1 MAIIRHLHI
10 TSITP
15 AVLRYL
21 ISQSKGL
28 LAAAS
33 LASVVHGVCSVFL
46 LAQISSALTAEAPDR
61 GEMALIFAGTA
72 VAAMLS
78 HMVANI
84 LFERLGHRAHAE
96 LRRFITKRVIASDY
110 RHLELIGAARVQS
123 ALSEHCTHV
132 AEFFVSFPLILTNA
146 VIVAGCLVYMALLS
160 WQVFLLAVI
169 VIGLGSLGYHL
180 AHLRAIRH
188 LDIAAQEQDRLFGY
202 FRSLTDGAKELR
214 LNRDKRAAFSDDV
227 LGKSI
232 EIVRHERTYGMSLFI
247 GSASWGNFLIYAFIG
262 LMLFVLVGDV
272 PDRALIMTGFALVF
286 VYMVGPLEA
295 LLLNIPRANLAQV
308 SADRISEITRTM
320 VASEIQTDALGP
332 PKLQS
337 ITLQGVLHRYYHE
350 QSDELFTLG
359 PIHLEF
365 RPGQITFLVGGNGSG
380 KTTLAKLL
388 VGLYP
393 PEEGRIIFNGKA
405 VDETNR
411 DHYRQL
417 FSTIFSD
424 FHLFD
429 RLLETGGADLDTEG
443 NRLLAKLHLQN
454 KVKVQNGAFTTLAL
468 SQGQRK
474 RLALVVAYLEN
485 RPFFVFDEWAAD
497 QDPVFKEVF
506 YREVLPELRAMGKAV
521 LVISHDDR
529 YFHLAD
535 QLVRLESGCL
545 TFNSR
550 APLNDGASMK
560 DSAAIAGA

>member
-1 MAIIRHLHI
+1 
-10 TSITP
+10 
-15 AVLRYL
+15 
-21 ISQSKGL
+21 
-28 LAAAS
+28 
-33 LASVVHGVCSVFL
+33 
-46 LAQISSALTAEAPDR
+46 
-61 GEMALIFAGTA
+61 
-72 VAAMLS
+72 
-78 HMVANI
+78 
-84 LFERLGHRAHAE
+84 
-96 LRRFITKRVIASDY
+96 
-110 RHLELIGAARVQS
+110 
-123 ALSEHCTHV
+123 
-132 AEFFVSFPLILTNA
+132 
-146 VIVAGCLVYMALLS
+146 
-160 WQVFLLAVI
+160 
-169 VIGLGSLGYHL
+169 
-180 AHLRAIRH
+180 LRAIRH
-188 LDIAAQEQDRLFGY
+188 LDAAAEEQDRLFGY

-214 LNRDKRAAFSDDV
+214 LNRDKRRTFYDDV

-232 EIVRHERTYGMSLFI
+232 ETVRRERTFGMSLFI

-262 LMLFVLVGDV
+262 MVLFVLVGDV

-295 LLLNIPRANLAQV
+295 LLLNIPRANMAQA
-308 SADRISEITRTM
+308 SAARIDEITRTLS
-320 VASEIQTDALGP
+320 ASEVQVDSLP
-332 PKLQS
+332 SSLLRS
-337 ITLQGVLHRYYHE
+337 IVLQGVLHRYYHE
-350 QSDELFTLG
+350 QSDELFTMG
-359 PIHLEF
+359 PIDLDF

-393 PEEGRIIFNGKA
+393 PEKGRVLLNGMA

-417 FSTIFSD
+417 FSTVFSD

-429 RLLETGGADLDTEG
+429 RLLETGRPDLDKEG
-443 NRLLAKLHLQN
+443 NRLLGKLHLHN
-454 KVKVQNGAFTTLAL
+454 KVKVKDGAFTTLAL

-535 QLVRLESGCL
+535 RLLRMESGCL
-545 TFNSR
+545 VFNGQPTMKELPPPV
-550 APLNDGASMK
+550 APAVAFDNVV
-560 DSAAIAGA
+560 